1 MQSSSRWPRRFQK
14 LGLIGLLLLVLN
26 FTYQIYYRYIAKSA
40 YSSPCQLAKK
50 SCIVAIAEGQR
61 LEFDIQPRPF
71 TNSQTST
78 LTVRLRHLNPATVT
92 LTLTP
97 VGQVSY
103 AQTITMTALRSDHY
117 AAKIQLDRVMPGHPQ
132 WLALVR
138 LHTPTQTLTF
148 PFKFTTEV

>member
-14 LGLIGLLLLVLN
+14 LGLIGLMLLALN

-40 YSSPCQLAKK
+40 NSHPCDLAQK
-50 SCIVAIAEGQR
+50 SCIVTLAEGQT

-71 TNSQTST
+71 KNSQNST
-78 LTVRLRHLNPATVT
+78 FVVRLRHLNPTMVT

-103 AQTITMTALRSDHY
+103 AQTITMTALQSDRY
-117 AAKIQLDRVMPGHPQ
+117 IATMQLDRVMPGHQQ

-138 LHTPTQTLTF
+138 LNTPAQTLTF
-148 PFKFTTEV
+148 PFKFTIQV